1 MQLELKDSRWGFVL
15 LIEYGS
21 STVTIRV
28 CGDNALHHV
37 NERGLLPLTQI
48 IERGAVRGPRRR
60 LDFCQKCC
68 SRRGQFAEPGAAVL
82 VIDGPFHKIAGRQS
96 LQRSGRRRPVQRDIG
111 RQCGLIGRF
120 PHRKRGKQAVLQRRD
135 LEFAA
140 RFLEQR
146 DMDLMQPPDQ
156 KSRSL

>member
-1 MQLELKDSRWGFVL
+1 MQ

-48 IERGAVRGPRRR
+48 IERGAVGGLRRGF
-60 LDFCQKCC
+60 DFCQKRRSC
-68 SRRGQFAEPGAAVL
+68 RGQFAEPCATVL
-82 VIDGPFHKIAGRQS
+82 IIDGSLDKIAGGQS
-96 LQRSGRRRPVQRDIG
+96 LERSGGRRPVQRDIG
-111 RQCGLIGRF
+111 RQCGLIGGF
-120 PHRKRGKQAVLQRRD
+120 PRSKRREQAVLQRRD

-146 DMDLMQPPDQ
+146 DMDLVQPPDQ
-156 KSRSL
+156 KSRPL

>member
-1 MQLELKDSRWGFVL
+1 
-15 LIEYGS
+15 
-21 STVTIRV
+21 
-28 CGDNALHHV
+28 
-37 NERGLLPLTQI
+37 
-48 IERGAVRGPRRR
+48 VRGPRRG
-60 LDFCQKCC
+60 LDFCQKRC
-68 SRRGQFAEPGAAVL
+68 SRRGQFTEPRAAVL
-82 VIDGPFHKIAGRQS
+82 IIYGSLNKIAGGQS
-96 LQRSGRRRPVQRDIG
+96 LECSGCCRPVQRDIG